1 MEIRESNRKPI
12 AYLGGYLPIEDHGL
26 IGDGR
31 TAALV
36 GRDGAITW
44 MCVPRFDAPPLF
56 CGLLDARRGGAFTV
70 APDQI
75 VAARQCY
82 ERDTAVLVTELQGP
96 EGLLRVTDALLLQ
109 PGADLTQDRAADRGE
124 LLRCVQ
130 VLRGHVRVRVSLAPL
145 GGATAEARA
154 GGLRVRL
161 ADQPELDLQLW
172 ADLPLSGLD
181 TAWELDEGAEANVM
195 LGWKG
200 ARFHHR
206 GASPHEHLDATRAA
220 WRAWMRHVSYAG
232 PAADLVRRS
241 AITLKL
247 LDYFEHGAM
256 VAAPTS
262 SLPEWIGGA
271 RNWDY
276 RFAWIRDAAFSVYAM
291 RRIGLGYEASGF
303 LGWVLDA
310 VDNESRPRVLYT
322 VDGKTP
328 LEEREDP
335 ELEGY
340 RGSRP
345 VRWGNAAAHQRQH
358 DVYGEILDCAYQ
370 WAGHGGHIDDRLWQK
385 LCVFADAASRE
396 WNEPDQGIWE
406 VRTPGRPFT
415 YSAALCHVALDRAA
429 RIAEHARLPG
439 PVERW
444 RADAER
450 IRAAILE
457 HAWEP
462 QHDALAQHLGGGGLD
477 ASILALPLRRV
488 VDANHPRMLATTEA
502 IRTRLSAGDGLL
514 YRYRQSESPDGVPGH
529 EGAFLLCS
537 FWLVETLVLQG
548 RLDEAGAL
556 FESLCR
562 RANPLGLL
570 SEQIEPA
577 TGMFLSNFPQ
587 AMSHVGL
594 IAAAVRLAHG
604 PGRVRP
610 SSARRAPSR

>member
-1 MEIRESNRKPI
+1 MTMETRESDRTPVT
-12 AYLGGYLPIEDHGL
+12 YLDGYLPIEDHGL
-26 IGDGR
+26 IGDGH

-44 MCVPRFDAPPLF
+44 MCVPRFDSPPLF
-56 CGLLDARRGGAFTV
+56 CGLLDARRGGAFGI
-70 APDQI
+70 APDQL
-75 VAARQCY
+75 VDARQCY

-96 EGLLRVTDALLLQ
+96 EGLLRLTDACLLH

-130 VLRGHVRVRVSLAPL
+130 VLRGRVRVRVSLRPL
-145 GGATAEARA
+145 GNVAFEPRA
-154 GGLRVRL
+154 GGLRIRL
-161 ADQPELDLQLW
+161 EQRPELDLQLW
-172 ADLPLSGLD
+172 ADMPLSGLD
-181 TAWELDEGAEANVM
+181 TLWELAEGAQVHVS

-200 ARFHHR
+200 TRFHHR
-206 GASPHEHLDATRAA
+206 SSSPEEQLDATRAA
-220 WRAWMRHVSYAG
+220 WRAWMRHVTYAG
-232 PAADLVRRS
+232 PRADLVRRS

-256 VAAPTS
+256 IAAPTS

-276 RFAWIRDAAFSVYAM
+276 RFSWIRDAAFSVYAL

-310 VDNESRPRVLYT
+310 VEKESRPKVLYT

-345 VRWGNAAAHQRQH
+345 VRWGNAAVQQRQH
-358 DVYGEILDCAYQ
+358 DVFGEILDCAYQ
-370 WAGHGGHIDDRLWQK
+370 WAGHGGHIEDRLWQK

-396 WNEPDQGIWE
+396 WIEPDQGIWE

-429 RIAEHARLPG
+429 RIAEHAHLPG
-439 PVERW
+439 PVARW
-444 RADAER
+444 RADAEI
-450 IRAAILE
+450 IRNTILE
-457 HAWEP
+457 RAWDP
-462 QHDALAQHLGGGGLD
+462 QRNALTQHLGGGGLD
-477 ASILALPLRRV
+477 ASVLALPLRRV

-502 IRTRLSAGDGLL
+502 IRTQLSAGNGLL
-514 YRYRQSESPDGVPGH
+514 YRYRRSESPDGVPGQ

-548 RLDEAGAL
+548 KIDEAGAL

-562 RANPLGLL
+562 RATPLGLL
-570 SEQIEPA
+570 SEQVEPA
-577 TGMFLSNFPQ
+577 TGAFLSNFPQ

-594 IAAAVRLAHG
+594 IAGAVRLAHG
-604 PGRVRP
+604 AGRTRGP
-610 SSARRAPSR
+610 RNA